1 MKRRL
6 RRLSDRD
13 WRAIDRA
20 FVALAVVISVIDL
33 GTSSAVEGPRGLNV
47 ALYVALSLTLLWR
60 RSRPFLTLA
69 CVLAGLL
76 LSFAFLTAPPNT
88 FAAVML
94 LIAAHYAAGAHLE
107 GRRALVGLAGGVG
120 VVLTLSLIFDPGD
133 VLWPVAFFCVVPWLA
148 GRTLSNQTR
157 LAREL
162 AEKAEHAEHE
172 RAEEERRAIAAERSR
187 IARELHDVLAH
198 GLSVM
203 VVQSGAARRLV
214 ERDPERAAEVAELVR
229 QTGREALTELRHLF
243 GPVRRGQ
250 GEDLSG
256 PPSLT
261 RVEGLVERARA
272 AGLAVTLTIDGEPV
286 ELPTGVDLTAYRV
299 VQEALTNTLKHA
311 GETHASVAIA
321 YEPGQVV
328 VSVRDHGEGEAQA
341 AEESGGHGL
350 VGMRERVTL
359 YGGTLEAGPCDDGG
373 FSVRASLPIRELVPA

>member
-1 MKRRL
+1 VRRRL
-6 RRLSDRD
+6 RRLSERD
-13 WRAIDRA
+13 WRAIDIA
-20 FVALAVVISVIDL
+20 FVALVVAISVIDL
-33 GTSSAVEGPRGLNV
+33 GTNSAVEGPRVLNL
-47 ALYVALSLTLLWR
+47 ALYVGLSLTLLWR
-60 RSRPFLTLA
+60 RTRPFVTLV

-76 LSFAFLTAPPNT
+76 VSFAFLTEAPNA
-88 FAAVML
+88 FAAVLL
-94 LIAAHYAAGAHLE
+94 LIAAHYAVGAHLE
-107 GRRALVGLAGGVG
+107 GRRSLLGLGLGAG
-120 VVLTLSLIFDPGD
+120 VVLVFAVLFDPGD
-133 VLWPVAFFCVVPWLA
+133 ILWPVAFFCVVPWLA

-162 AEKAEHAEHE
+162 AEKAERAEHE

-198 GLSVM
+198 SLSVM
-203 VVQSGAARRLV
+203 VVQSGAARRVV

-250 GEDLSG
+250 GEELSG
-256 PPSLT
+256 PPSLA
-261 RVEGLVERARA
+261 RVEPLVRRARA
-272 AGLAVTLTIDGEPV
+272 AGLDVEVTVEGEPV

-311 GETHASVAIA
+311 GRTHASVAIA
-321 YEPGQVV
+321 YEPGRVV
-328 VSVRDHGEGEAQA
+328 LSVRDNGGGDAPP
-341 AEESGGHGL
+341 AEDSGGHGL

-373 FSVRASLPIRELVPA
+373 FSVRAALPTRELVPA

>member
-1 MKRRL
+1 MRRRL

-13 WRAIDRA
+13 WRLIDRA
-20 FVALAVVISVIDL
+20 FVALTIAIAIFEISTNTDI
-33 GTSSAVEGPRGLNV
+33 EGPLALNLLLYI
-47 ALYVALSLTLLWR
+47 ALCLTLLWR
-60 RSRPFLTLA
+60 RSRPLLTLV

-76 LSFAFLTAPPNT
+76 VSILLLTPPPNT
-88 FAAVML
+88 LVAVVL
-94 LIAAHYAAGAHLE
+94 LIAANYAAGAHLE
-107 GRRALVGLAGGVG
+107 GRRALFGLALGVS
-120 VVLTLSLIFDPGD
+120 VVFVLAVVFDPDD
-133 VLWPVAFFCVVPWLA
+133 VLWPVAFFCAVPWLA

-157 LAREL
+157 LTREL
-162 AEKAEHAEHE
+162 AEKAERAEHA

-198 GLSVM
+198 SLSVM
-203 VVQSGAARRLV
+203 VVQAGAARRVV

-250 GEDLSG
+250 GEELSG
-256 PPSLT
+256 PPSLA
-261 RVEGLVERARA
+261 RVEQLVQRARA
-272 AGLAVTLTIDGEPV
+272 AGLAVKLTIEGDPV

-311 GETHASVAIA
+311 GSTHASVAVA
-321 YEPGQVV
+321 YQPGEVV
-328 VSVRDHGEGEAQA
+328 VSVRDHGGADAEPA
-341 AEESGGHGL
+341 ADSGGHGL

-373 FSVRASLPIRELVPA
+373 FAVRAALPIRELVPA